1 MYLLYQILSWAM
13 LPIIVG
19 RLFVRSLKEPNYR
32 KHLLE
37 RFGLSNQQATA
48 PVIWLHAVSVGEM
61 LACQQLIE
69 HIQLRF
75 KEYDVLV
82 TCTTPG
88 GRETAKTF
96 TSTKIRI
103 SYVPFDIK
111 PFITNFLNRNKPVC
125 LLVMETEIWPMLFRQ
140 CSKQAIP
147 IFMLNARLS
156 EKSMR
161 GYRKVRKLT
170 SATMKNVSG
179 VLSQTEEDA
188 VRLKQIG
195 GPEALVTGN
204 LKFDRKARPD
214 QLELG
219 RHFKQ
224 LFGENRC
231 IIVAASTHEGEENS
245 IIDSFI
251 SRCPQEYLL
260 IVVPRHARRFSSVM
274 ALIQNKK
281 LSVMRRSSNKPVP
294 ETCRVVLGDS
304 MGEMYSYYACSDLVI
319 MGGSFN
325 PSGGQNPLEALS
337 IGKHVVTGPYNF
349 NFNQI
354 VEKGASAKVIHLVD
368 NSDAAMLLVNTLLP
382 SLKMSNLQRD
392 AAVQFVKENVGALQK
407 TIDYL
412 ERVRKT
418 WRQY

>member
-1 MYLLYQILSWAM
+1 MYLLYQIVSWTI

-32 KHLLE
+32 KNLLE
-37 RFGLSNQQATA
+37 RFGLSTQQATE

-61 LACQQLIE
+61 LACQRLIE
-69 HIQLRF
+69 HIELHF

-96 TSTKIRI
+96 TSTKMRV
-103 SYVPFDIK
+103 SYLPFDIK
-111 PFITNFLNRNKPVC
+111 PFITSFLRRNKPAC
-125 LLVMETEIWPMLFRQ
+125 LFVMETEIWPTLYKQ
-140 CSKQAIP
+140 CSKQDIP

-161 GYRKVRKLT
+161 GYLKVRQL
-170 SATMKNVSG
+170 SSFTMSNVSG

-188 VRLKQIG
+188 ARIRQIG

-204 LKFDRKARPD
+204 LKFDRNATPD

-219 RHFKQ
+219 CHFKQ
-224 LFGENRC
+224 LFGENRR
-231 IIVAASTHEGEENS
+231 IIIAASTHEGEENS

-251 SRCPQEYLL
+251 SQCPKEYLL
-260 IVVPRHARRFSSVM
+260 VVVPRHARRFSSVM
-274 ALIQNKK
+274 TLIQSKN
-281 LSVMRRSSNKPVP
+281 LSVIKRSSNKPIP
-294 ETCRVVLGDS
+294 DNCRVVLGDS

-325 PSGGQNPLEALS
+325 PTGGQNPLEALS
-337 IGKHVVTGPYNF
+337 IGKHVITGPYYF

-354 VEKGASAKVIHLVD
+354 VEKGISAKVIHTAN
-368 NSDAAMLLVNTLLP
+368 NSDEAMLLINTLLP
-382 SLKMSNLQRD
+382 SLKISNLQRD
-392 AAVQFVKENVGALQK
+392 TAIQFVKENAGALQK
-407 TIDYL
+407 TVSYL
-412 ERVRKT
+412 ERTRKT
-418 WRQY
+418 WRKY

>member
-1 MYLLYQILSWAM
+1 MYLLYQILSWAI

-32 KHLLE
+32 KHLSE
-37 RFGLSNQQATA
+37 RFGLSNRQATA

-69 HIQLRF
+69 HIELRF

-88 GRETAKTF
+88 GRETAKVF
-96 TSTKIRI
+96 TSTKMRI
-103 SYVPFDIK
+103 SYLPFDIK
-111 PFITNFLNRNKPVC
+111 PFITNFLHRNKPVC
-125 LLVMETEIWPMLFRQ
+125 LLVMETEIWPTLFKQ
-140 CSKQAIP
+140 CSKQDIP

-161 GYRKVRKLT
+161 GYLKVRKLT
-170 SATMKNVSG
+170 STTMRSVSG
-179 VLSQTEEDA
+179 VLSQTEDDA
-188 VRLKQIG
+188 ARLKQIG

-231 IIVAASTHEGEENS
+231 IIIAASTHEGEENS

-251 SRCPQEYLL
+251 SRVKNC
-260 IVVPRHARRFSSVM
+260 
-274 ALIQNKK
+274 
-281 LSVMRRSSNKPVP
+281 RS
-294 ETCRVVLGDS
+294 
-304 MGEMYSYYACSDLVI
+304 
-319 MGGSFN
+319 
-325 PSGGQNPLEALS
+325 
-337 IGKHVVTGPYNF
+337 
-349 NFNQI
+349 
-354 VEKGASAKVIHLVD
+354 
-368 NSDAAMLLVNTLLP
+368 
-382 SLKMSNLQRD
+382 
-392 AAVQFVKENVGALQK
+392 
-407 TIDYL
+407 
-412 ERVRKT
+412 
-418 WRQY
+418 

>member
-19 RLFVRSLKEPNYR
+19 RLFVRSFKEPNYR
-32 KHLLE
+32 KHLSE
-37 RFGLSNQQATA
+37 RFGLSNQLATA
-48 PVIWLHAVSVGEM
+48 PAIWLHAVSVGEM

-69 HIQLRF
+69 HIELRF

-96 TSTKIRI
+96 NSTKMRI
-103 SYVPFDIK
+103 SYLPFDIK
-111 PFITNFLNRNKPVC
+111 PFITNFLHRNKPVC
-125 LLVMETEIWPMLFRQ
+125 LLVMETEIWPTLFKQ

-161 GYRKVRKLT
+161 GYLKVRKLT
-170 SATMKNVSG
+170 STTMRHVSG
-179 VLSQTEEDA
+179 VLSQTEDDA
-188 VRLKQIG
+188 ARLKQIG

-231 IIVAASTHEGEENS
+231 IVIAASTHEGEENS

-251 SRCPQEYLL
+251 SRCPEEYLL

-274 ALIQNKK
+274 ALIQSKK

-304 MGEMYSYYACSDLVI
+304 MSEMYSYYACSDLVI

-368 NSDAAMLLVNTLLP
+368 NTDTAMLLVNKLLP
-382 SLKMSNLQRD
+382 SLKMSDLQRN

-412 ERVRKT
+412 ERVTKT